1 MNGIRVMQLGSPMGL
16 YGAER
21 WILALVR
28 HLDPAE
34 VESIVSVIRDDSAL
48 SAGLCDQANALGF
61 RTEIFEAYGRVNWSA
76 VSQLR
81 KYLLG
86 NGVQILH
93 THGYKTDIIGLLA
106 TWRTPCRL
114 VSTPH
119 GWSVQAGIMLRLYE
133 SIDRAVFPLF
143 DAVAPLSEAIFDDL
157 KSLPGLRKK
166 LHLIRNAVDVS
177 EIDAV
182 TSVAAEIA
190 KWKTD
195 GQFVLGYIG
204 QIIPRKCLTVL
215 LEAFARLATP
225 RKKLAI
231 LGEGSQRDELER
243 LAISLGIRDDVAFFG
258 FRKDRLTFL
267 RGFDVFVLPSRLEGI
282 PRCLMEA
289 MAARIPVVASDIPGC
304 TDLINHGHTGL
315 LFQLGNV
322 ESLLGCL
329 TKCMEQHV
337 RFQLGQRG
345 RDFVV
350 ANYSAALMARQYQS
364 LYRELVADS
373 TRWAREMTQP
383 HHKAP

>member
-1 MNGIRVMQLGSPMGL
+1 MHSLNGIRVMQLGSPMGL

-28 HLDPAE
+28 HLDPSE

-48 SAGLCDQANALGF
+48 SVALCDQANALGF

-133 SIDRAVFPLF
+133 SIDRAVFPLL

-157 KSLPGLRKK
+157 KSLPGLRNK

-177 EIDAV
+177 EIDGV

-204 QIIPRKCLTVL
+204 QIIPRKCLNVL
-215 LEAFARLATP
+215 LEAFARLAMP

-243 LAISLGIRDDVAFFG
+243 LAMSLGIRDDVAFFG

-289 MAARIPVVASDIPGC
+289 MAARIPVVASDISGC

-350 ANYSAALMARQYQS
+350 VNYSAASMAMRYQS
-364 LYRELVADS
+364 LYRGLVADS
-373 TRWAREMTQP
+373 THWA
-383 HHKAP
+383 